1 MYLFGNYE
9 GSKSKLIIDAKTK
22 KTEIEK
28 FLKDNPELKSYITNK
43 EKVIAQYKLMGL
55 ELPKV
60 EIKTK
65 KSGSKKR

>member
-1 MYLFGNYE
+1 MYLFGNYK
-9 GSKSKLIIDAKTK
+9 GSKSNLIIDAKTK

-28 FLKDNPELKSYITNK
+28 FLKDNPELKPYITNK
-43 EKVIAQYKLMGL
+43 DRVIAQYKLMGL

-60 EIKTK
+60 ETKAK

>member
-9 GSKSKLIIDAKTK
+9 GSKSKLIIDVKTK

-28 FLKDNPELKSYITNK
+28 FLKENPELKSYITNEK
-43 EKVIAQYKLMGL
+43 KVIAQYKLMGL